1 MIYPFDAAYA
11 QEVLRKNYEYA
22 AMLSTTRER
31 LAAKAQGLVSHDRLL
46 ANWDSETEKAHIR
59 SIALDRYGCLTKNPS

>member
-31 LAAKAQGLVSHDRLL
+31 LAAKAHGLVRHDRLL
-46 ANWDSETEKAHIR
+46 DRWDSETEKAHIR
-59 SIALDRYGCLTKNPS
+59 RIALDRYGYTTRNPS